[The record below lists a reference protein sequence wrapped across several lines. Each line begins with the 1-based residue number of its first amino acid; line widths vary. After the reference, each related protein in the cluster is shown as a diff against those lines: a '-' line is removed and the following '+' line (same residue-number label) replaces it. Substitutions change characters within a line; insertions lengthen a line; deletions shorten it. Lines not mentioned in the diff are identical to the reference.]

1 MPLVL
6 AIAFVAATFVMPVML
21 TWLTWQQSRGWSWP
35 RRFFLMLGA
44 YAAYFALAAPGYLIL
59 DGEPGFQKWNH
70 RLSVLTAFIFVAIMF
85 VRMLLEDGDSTSAD
99 QEQ

>member
-6 AIAFVAATFVMPVML
+6 AIAFVAATLVMPIML

-35 RRFFLMLGA
+35 RRLFLMLGA
-44 YAAYFALAAPGYLIL
+44 YAAYFALAAPGHLIL
-59 DGEPGFQKWNH
+59 GAEPGFQRWNQ
-70 RLSVLTAFIFVAIMF
+70 RLSALIAFISVASMF
-85 VRMLLEDGDSTSAD
+85 VRMVLEDSTSAD